1 MEQAGKG
8 VPSLLTSRLPA
19 LGVADNNKRPLVL
32 GAMSEKAQ
40 IILDGKTYEFPIVTG
55 SEGEQAIDIGK
66 LRDETGYI
74 TLDSGYKNTGAT
86 QSAITF
92 LDGEKGILQYRGY
105 PIDQLAEKATFLEVS
120 YLLLF
125 GDLPNK
131 QQLDE
136 FESNIRYHSL
146 VHEDMKQF
154 FQHFPSNAHPMGILS
169 AMVSSLSTFYPK
181 SQDPH
186 RPQKDVDRTMFRLIA
201 KMPTLAAISYKNNL
215 GHPYMYPNNK
225 LGYVENFLQMMF
237 GLPTEEYEVDPIV
250 ANALNTLLI
259 LHADHEQNCSTSTV
273 RMVGSS
279 QSNLYSAVSAG
290 IAALWGPLHGGAN
303 QEVIEMLET
312 IRNDGGDIQKW
323 VEKAKDKNDP
333 FRLFGFGHRVY
344 KNFDPRA
351 TIIKKSCD
359 EVLKK
364 MGVKDPVL
372 DIAKQLE
379 EIALKDEY
387 FVERKL
393 YPNVDFYSGIIY
405 RAIGI
410 PTRMFTVMF
419 AMGRLPGWIAQWK
432 EMIENKEP
440 IGRPRQIYTGPT
452 RRDFV
457 ALKDRS

>member
-1 MEQAGKG
+1 
-8 VPSLLTSRLPA
+8 
-19 LGVADNNKRPLVL
+19 
-32 GAMSEKAQ
+32 MSDKAQ
-40 IILDGKTYEFPIVTG
+40 IILDGKTYECPVVVG
-55 SEGEQAIDIGK
+55 SEGEKAIDISK
-66 LRDETGYI
+66 LRDESGYI
-74 TLDSGYKNTGAT
+74 TLDFGYKNTGAT
-86 QSAITF
+86 KSAITF
-92 LDGEKGILQYRGY
+92 LDGELGVLQYRGY
-105 PIDQLAEKATFLEVS
+105 PIDQLAEKATFIEVS

-125 GDLPNK
+125 GELPNAS
-131 QQLDE
+131 QLEE
-136 FESNIRYHSL
+136 FQGNIRYHSL
-146 VHEDMKQF
+146 VHEDMKHF
-154 FQHFPSNAHPMGILS
+154 FEFFPSNAHPMGILS
-169 AMVSSLSTFYPK
+169 AMVNSLSTFYPR

-186 RPQKDVDRTMFRLIA
+186 RPQHEVMRTVYRLIA

-225 LGYVENFLQMMF
+225 LGYVENFLHMMF
-237 GLPTEEYEVDPIV
+237 AMPTEDYKVDPVV
-250 ANALNTLLI
+250 ASALNTLLI

-323 VEKAKDKNDP
+323 VDKAKDKNDP

-351 TIIKKSCD
+351 KIIKKSCD
-359 EVLKK
+359 EVLRK
-364 MGVKDPVL
+364 MGVNDPVL
-372 DIAKQLE
+372 EIAKQLE
-379 EIALKDEY
+379 EIALKDDY
-387 FVERKL
+387 FVSRKL

-419 AMGRLPGWIAQWK
+419 ALGRLPGWIAQWK
-432 EMIENKEP
+432 EMVENKEP
-440 IGRPRQIYTGPT
+440 IGRPRQIYTGALK
-452 RRDFV
+452 RDYV
-457 ALKDRS
+457 ALAERK